1 MDEIRSDAVEKP
13 ALSALESYED
23 VARMIDFPLLAPAF
37 PEAHI
42 SDGCDLARTYRL
54 GSITVRP
61 SDAQLAVK
69 WMESSGVTVA
79 SVAGF
84 PHGNETTATKLYAIK
99 DLIGRGVGEIET
111 CLNVGKMT
119 SRQFQYVEMELMQ
132 LAEECHKAQVKL
144 RVTIEN
150 HWLAQDLKV
159 IGYKILKRA
168 GADSVR
174 AAGVFGPAPYSMEDL
189 RFMALKFAGHAQLD
203 AGRGAKTLDDVKA
216 LHQVGCARMV
226 LIQPA
231 PVLDAWKAELA
242 ERARAAAAAAISAE
256 ATGTAEINPS

>member
-1 MDEIRSDAVEKP
+1 MDDGQLEAEKP
-13 ALSALESYED
+13 ERALITYED
-23 VARMIDFPLLAPAF
+23 VARMVDFPLLAPAF
-37 PEAHI
+37 SEAQI
-42 SDGCDLARTYRL
+42 ADGCELARRYRL

-61 SDAQLAVK
+61 SDAQLVVK

-84 PHGNETTATKLYAIK
+84 PHGNETTSTKLYAIR
-99 DLIGRGVGEIET
+99 DLIQRGVGEIET
-111 CLNVGKMT
+111 CLNAGKMA

-144 RVTIEN
+144 RVTVEN
-150 HWLAQDLKV
+150 HWLAHDMKV

-174 AAGVFGPAPYSMEDL
+174 AAGVFGPAPYAMDDIK
-189 RFMALKFAGHAQLD
+189 FMAQKFGDRVVLD
-203 AGRGAKTLDDVKA
+203 AGRGAKSLDDLKA
-216 LHQVGCARMV
+216 LHQAGCGRLV

-231 PVLDAWKAELA
+231 AVMDAWKAELV
-242 ERARAAAAAAISAE
+242 ERAKAAAAVSDTGEIS
-256 ATGTAEINPS
+256 PS